1 VTINPKHTL
10 TRSDIAKRLQRE
22 INVPK
27 YEADGLIDS
36 VINIMTTTLAN
47 GESVKL
53 YGFGNF
59 IVRDQKPR
67 LGRNPKTGE
76 EVKIA
81 ARRVLAFRPSLK
93 LQESVDSAIKTGQ
106 KDPSSDAEQNSKGVI

>member
-1 VTINPKHTL
+1 MQQ
-10 TRSDIAKRLQRE
+10 D
-22 INVPK
+22 INVSK
-27 YEADGLIDS
+27 YEADGLIAS
-36 VINIMTTTLAN
+36 VVRIMATTLAA

-81 ARRVLAFRPSLK
+81 TRRVLAFRPSLK